1 MSQILK
7 KYEKILRNT
16 PPNEHVI
23 AYLDNQCY
31 TINKVTVYYVV
42 YKSIVENLLNIVN
55 KYYATYIIIALIT
68 HLVYITEGNE
78 IYEK

>member
-55 KYYATYIIIALIT
+55 KYYELR
-68 HLVYITEGNE
+68 EGE
-78 IYEK
+78 EGE